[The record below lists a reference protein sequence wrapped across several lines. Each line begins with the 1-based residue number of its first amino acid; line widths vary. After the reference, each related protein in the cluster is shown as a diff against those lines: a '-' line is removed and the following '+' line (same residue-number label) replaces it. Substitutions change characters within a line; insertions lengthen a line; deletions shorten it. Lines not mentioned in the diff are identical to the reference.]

1 MLREELYAVAVA
13 DGYSL
18 VSKGKSF
25 GICSII
31 GGFNAARA
39 SAWTLRA
46 FSFSLYCIESMIS
59 LKISS

>member
-1 MLREELYAVAVA
+1 MLREELYTVAVA

-25 GICSII
+25 GVCSVI

-39 SAWTLRA
+39 SA
-46 FSFSLYCIESMIS
+46 
-59 LKISS
+59 